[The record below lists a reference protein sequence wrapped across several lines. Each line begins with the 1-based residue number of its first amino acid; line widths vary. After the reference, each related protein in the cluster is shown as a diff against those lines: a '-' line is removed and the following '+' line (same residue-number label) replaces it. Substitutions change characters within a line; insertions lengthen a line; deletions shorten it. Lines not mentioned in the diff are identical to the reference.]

1 MGVKEAPSAQ
11 RPRLWGGRG
20 VAFGHRDPPLPWP
33 QAGLTVD
40 VTESLMLPR
49 VPFPA
54 PGRTLQP
61 DCSGRLRAVGRGPGA
76 A

>member
-1 MGVKEAPSAQ
+1 MGLKEAPSAQ
-11 RPRLWGGRG
+11 RPRLWGSWG
-20 VAFGHRDPPLPWP
+20 VAFGHRDVFFCLGPGRVSL
-33 QAGLTVD
+33 L
-40 VTESLMLPR
+40 ESLVLLQGA
-49 VPFPA
+49 FPA